1 MQDQPIFRASVRTVP
16 VYATVL
22 DANGRLVPDLT
33 QDDFSVTDNG
43 KPAEIAL
50 FSSEPQPFTAVVM
63 MDTSASM
70 TANLKLLN
78 RAAEQFLLRLLPVDR
93 AQVGAF
99 NDKIQLSGTFTNN
112 RDELIAA
119 LDDLYFGNPT
129 RLNDAIAA
137 SLDALQGVD
146 GRRVMLVFTDGE
158 DTASRIGFGKVL
170 ERSRDEEVMVYSI
183 GLESEY
189 FNGVRV
195 VRSKPSRDL
204 RKISEETGGG
214 YFELQKQ
221 RRPGADLQ
229 PRRDGAA
236 EPVPDCVHSADAR
249 WQGAQARRARES
261 SGDDRPGAQ
270 ELSGRIRPVL
280 AADSRGLD
288 EHYGDQRNRE
298 QDADD
303 GFGRRGE
310 VQLIDTGTWCV
321 PPSGLDGGFPRRVP
335 AVRAGRARLR
345 GRPPVTPRSAP
356 GRTPSP
362 TAAGRGSPARH
373 CPRSTPR
380 HRARRPVPL
389 ATDTAAECIVPKA

>member
-1 MQDQPIFRASVRTVP
+1 MKLLALVPALAVALLGVVTFAAPHQDQPTFRSSVRTVP

-22 DANGRLVPDLT
+22 DSSGRLVPDLV
-33 QDDFSVTDNG
+33 QEDFSISDNG

-99 NDKIQLSGTFTNN
+99 NDKIQLSGTFTND

-137 SLDALQGVD
+137 SLDALQGID
-146 GRRVMLVFTDGE
+146 GRRVVLVFTDGE
-158 DTASRIGFGKVL
+158 DTSSRTRFGTVL
-170 ERSRDEEVMVYSI
+170 DRARDEEVMVYSI

-189 FNGVRV
+189 FNGMRV

-214 YFELQKQ
+214 YFELQKTI
-221 RRPGADLQ
+221 DLS
-229 PRRDGAA
+229 PTFSR
-236 EPVPDCVHSADAR
+236 V
-249 WQGAQARRARES
+249 
-261 SGDDRPGAQ
+261 AQ
-270 ELSGRIRPVL
+270 ELRSQYLIGFAPATLDGKVHKLDVRVNRPGMTVRARKSYL
-280 AADSRGLD
+280 AA
-288 EHYGDQRNRE
+288 
-298 QDADD
+298 AD
-303 GFGRRGE
+303 
-310 VQLIDTGTWCV
+310 
-321 PPSGLDGGFPRRVP
+321 
-335 AVRAGRARLR
+335 
-345 GRPPVTPRSAP
+345 RS
-356 GRTPSP
+356 
-362 TAAGRGSPARH
+362 
-373 CPRSTPR
+373 
-380 HRARRPVPL
+380 
-389 ATDTAAECIVPKA
+389 